1 MYEKSLREKKSKL
14 KPAFKSLQFEI
25 KNRIFLLEG
34 DELYA
39 F

>member
-1 MYEKSLREKKSKL
+1 MRKKKSKL
-14 KPAFKSLQFEI
+14 KTAFKSLQFEI
-25 KNRIFLLEG
+25 ENRIFLLEG